1 MKEDAKKACSL
12 INGYCDHAEK
22 LMKRKK
28 LYEPPVSNGHDAYDE
43 GRIISMALN
52 DIHGNS
58 FDLLGYADMMYWIEM
73 YTRQKIEGTV
83 DPAVLTRTGSIPGQD
98 SI

>member
-1 MKEDAKKACSL
+1 
-12 INGYCDHAEK
+12 
-22 LMKRKK
+22 
-28 LYEPPVSNGHDAYDE
+28 
-43 GRIISMALN
+43 MALN